1 MGVPA
6 TAGLAGRGAGV
17 GAGESV
23 TGPGRGGLGW
33 PTVSEQLPDGIR
45 EIAAGQIE
53 RVADVVAGLSDADL
67 VAPTLC
73 AGWLV
78 AHLLV
83 HMRLGLAEHA
93 TSFAEPAGPQ
103 DVVDRDYVSYWRDW
117 PPAAEPATYAQARF
131 YWATGSAYATADSLR
146 KDFAHTARQAAG
158 MSRQAPAGIF
168 RLQGHVMAA
177 EDILAMWTVEW
188 VIHQLDLTAHLPG
201 DRLAPRRDAFTLAL
215 RTLDELTGSPAR
227 PQAWTPER
235 YLLKGT
241 GRLPLNNAE
250 REFLGDGAAAFPAL
264 G

>member
-1 MGVPA
+1 
-6 TAGLAGRGAGV
+6 
-17 GAGESV
+17 
-23 TGPGRGGLGW
+23 
-33 PTVSEQLPDGIR
+33 VSERLPEEIR
-45 EIAAGQIE
+45 EIAARQVE
-53 RVADVVAGLSDADL
+53 RLADVVAGLSDADL

-73 AGWLV
+73 AGWLA

-83 HMRLGLAEHA
+83 HLRLGLAEHA
-93 TSFAEPAGPQ
+93 TSFAEPAAAG
-103 DVVDRDYVSYWRDW
+103 DVADRDYVSYWRDW
-117 PPAAEPATYAQARF
+117 PPAVEPVRFGQARF
-131 YWATGSAYATADSLR
+131 YWAQGSAYATADILR
-146 KDFAHTARQAAG
+146 QHFAQTARQAAG
-158 MSRQAPAGIF
+158 MSRQAPAGTF

-241 GRLPLNNAE
+241 GRMPLNDAE
-250 REFLGDGAAAFPAL
+250 RQFLGEHAAAFPAF